1 MRMGS
6 YCNSIPLL
14 KTSVETR
21 VLSLTIGYSS
31 IMEWFTQISSPLQV
45 LLILGLSG
53 LLLLGWVL
61 YWLAKLLDTQRR
73 EQQVRVHHQ
82 QQLQE
87 QLHEMERRSAKEQSE
102 LRELLSERIAKGM
115 LAQQRLI
122 HGMQQTQLE
131 RADKLSQLL
140 DRRFADVKEHLGGDA
155 GRLRLD
161 LLAQFENLK
170 KVVTDNLADGRLQQ
184 QEKLAELRESMTR
197 SLAHQR
203 EAFDERQ
210 AQSMSKQH
218 ETLQSGM
225 GEVRKQVAEALTQHA
240 DNLGKRVEGLTETT
254 DQRLKEISG
263 QVEKRLSE
271 GFEKTTETFNQVLTH
286 LTRIDEAQ
294 KKITE
299 LSTNVVSLQEVLSDK
314 RSRGAFGEVQLS
326 ALVRNVMPESGFSL
340 QHTLSNGR
348 RADCV
353 LFLPDPTGNVAIDAK
368 FPLESYQRML
378 DDELPESDRTQA
390 QRQFR
395 IDIRKHMEDIASRYI
410 IPGETSDGAVMFIPA
425 EAVFAEIHARF
436 PDLVEE
442 AFRKRVWLV
451 SPTTMMAILTT
462 ARAVM
467 KDAATREQV
476 HIIQDHL
483 RALSKDFGRFQT
495 RMDNLARHIGQ
506 AHQDVSDVNISAR
519 KISNRFEKIEKVEL
533 DEEASPD
540 LPVFRKAS
548 LPASDEE

>member
-1 MRMGS
+1 MQ
-6 YCNSIPLL
+6 LQ
-14 KTSVETR
+14 SVIKSCFETR
-21 VLSLTIGYSS
+21 VLSLCIGYSS

-140 DRRFADVKEHLGGDA
+140 DRRFADIKEHLGGDA

-476 HIIQDHL
+476 HIIQEHL
-483 RALSKDFGRFQT
+483 RALSKDFGRFQS

-548 LPASDEE
+548 LPSSDDE

>member
-1 MRMGS
+1 
-6 YCNSIPLL
+6 
-14 KTSVETR
+14 
-21 VLSLTIGYSS
+21 
-31 IMEWFTQISSPLQV
+31 MEWFSQLTSGEQ
-45 LLILGLSG
+45 LIAALVSFAV
-53 LLLLGWVL
+53 LLLGWVL
-61 YWLAKLLDTQRR
+61 FKLSHLLDL
-73 EQQVRVHHQ
+73 Q
-82 QQLQE
+82 QQARQTLETSHQSLETLLYE
-87 QLHEMERRSAKEQSE
+87 QERRLGKEQHE
-102 LRELLSERIAKGM
+102 LRDLLTERIARGA
-115 LAQQRLI
+115 LAQQRLL
-122 HGMQQTQLE
+122 HGMQQALLE
-131 RADKLSQLL
+131 RSDKLYQGLE
-140 DRRFADVKEHLGGDA
+140 RRFGEMQQHLTGDA
-155 GRLRLD
+155 GKLRID
-161 LLAQFENLK
+161 LLEQFESLK
-170 KVVTDNLADGRLQQ
+170 KGVTETLGEGRLAQ
-184 QEKLAELRESMTR
+184 QEKLGELRESLSH
-197 SLAHQR
+197 SLVRHR

-210 AQSMSKQH
+210 LEAMRQQH

-225 GEVRKQVAEALTQHA
+225 AEVRKQVAEALKQHA
-240 DNLGKRVEGLTETT
+240 DDLGKRVQGLTEST

-263 QVEKRLSE
+263 QVEKRLNE
-271 GFEKTTETFNQVLTH
+271 GFEKTTETFTQVLTH

-326 ALVRNVMPESGFSL
+326 ALVRNVMPESGFAL
-340 QHTLSNGR
+340 QHTLSNNR

-353 LFLPDPTGNVAIDAK
+353 LFLPDPTGNVVIDAK

-378 DDELPESDRTQA
+378 DDQLAESERTQA
-390 QRQFR
+390 QRQFKV
-395 IDIRKHMEDIASRYI
+395 DIKKHMDDIASRYI

-425 EAVFAEIHARF
+425 EAVFAEIHAHF

-462 ARAVM
+462 ARAVL

-483 RALSKDFGRFQT
+483 RALSKDFGRFKN
-495 RMDNLARHIGQ
+495 RMDNLAKHIGQ

-519 KISNRFEKIEKVEL
+519 KISSRFDKIEKVEL
-533 DEEASPD
+533 EEEKGPD

-548 LPASDEE
+548 LSDRKDD

>member
-1 MRMGS
+1 
-6 YCNSIPLL
+6 
-14 KTSVETR
+14 
-21 VLSLTIGYSS
+21 
-31 IMEWFTQISSPLQV
+31 MEWFTQISSPLQV

-87 QLHEMERRSAKEQSE
+87 QLHEMERRNTKEQSE

-140 DRRFADVKEHLGGDA
+140 DRRFADIKEHLGGDA

-161 LLAQFENLK
+161 LLSQFENLK

-240 DNLGKRVEGLTETT
+240 DNLGKRVEGLTTAT

-368 FPLESYQRML
+368 FPLES
-378 DDELPESDRTQA
+378 
-390 QRQFR
+390 
-395 IDIRKHMEDIASRYI
+395 
-410 IPGETSDGAVMFIPA
+410 
-425 EAVFAEIHARF
+425 
-436 PDLVEE
+436 
-442 AFRKRVWLV
+442 
-451 SPTTMMAILTT
+451 
-462 ARAVM
+462 
-467 KDAATREQV
+467 
-476 HIIQDHL
+476 
-483 RALSKDFGRFQT
+483 
-495 RMDNLARHIGQ
+495 
-506 AHQDVSDVNISAR
+506 
-519 KISNRFEKIEKVEL
+519 
-533 DEEASPD
+533 
-540 LPVFRKAS
+540 
-548 LPASDEE
+548 

>member
-1 MRMGS
+1 
-6 YCNSIPLL
+6 
-14 KTSVETR
+14 
-21 VLSLTIGYSS
+21 
-31 IMEWFTQISSPLQV
+31 MEWFAQLTSGEQLIALFAAAALV
-45 LLILGLSG
+45 LLLWILF
-53 LLLLGWVL
+53 
-61 YWLAKLLDTQRR
+61 WLARLRDGQFR
-73 EQQVRVHHQ
+73 EQTSLEAR
-82 QQLQE
+82 QLE
-87 QLHEMERRSAKEQSE
+87 LENLLHEQERRLVREQSE
-102 LRELLSERIAKGM
+102 LRELLTQRIAQGA
-115 LAQQRLI
+115 LAQQ
-122 HGMQQTQLE
+122 
-131 RADKLSQLL
+131 DKL
-140 DRRFADVKEHLGGDA
+140 G
-155 GRLRLD
+155 
-161 LLAQFENLK
+161 
-170 KVVTDNLADGRLQQ
+170 
-184 QEKLAELRESMTR
+184 ELRESLAQ
-197 SLAHQR
+197 SLVRHR

-210 AQSMSKQH
+210 LEAMRLQQ
-218 ETLQSGM
+218 EALQSGM
-225 GEVRKQVAEALTQHA
+225 AEVRKQVAEALVQHA
-240 DNLGKRVEGLTETT
+240 DDLGKRVQGLTDTT

-263 QVEKRLSE
+263 QVEKRLNE
-271 GFEKTTETFNQVLTH
+271 GFEKTTETFTQVLTH

-299 LSTNVVSLQEVLSDK
+299 LSSNVVSLQEVLADK

-326 ALVRNVMPESGFSL
+326 ALVRNVMPESGFAL

-353 LFLPDPTGNVAIDAK
+353 LFLPDPTGNVVIDAK

-378 DDELPESDRTQA
+378 DDQLAESDRQQA

-395 IDIRKHMEDIASRYI
+395 VDIKKHMEDIAERYI

-425 EAVFAEIHARF
+425 EAVFAEIHAHF

-462 ARAVM
+462 ARAVL
-467 KDAATREQV
+467 KDEATREQV

-483 RALSKDFGRFQT
+483 RALSKDFDRFQG

-533 DEEASPD
+533 DQEQGPD

-548 LPASDEE
+548 LPESGDD

>member
-1 MRMGS
+1 
-6 YCNSIPLL
+6 
-14 KTSVETR
+14 
-21 VLSLTIGYSS
+21 
-31 IMEWFTQISSPLQV
+31 
-45 LLILGLSG
+45 
-53 LLLLGWVL
+53 
-61 YWLAKLLDTQRR
+61 
-73 EQQVRVHHQ
+73 
-82 QQLQE
+82 
-87 QLHEMERRSAKEQSE
+87 MERRNTKEQSE

-140 DRRFADVKEHLGGDA
+140 DRRFADIKEHLGGDA

-161 LLAQFENLK
+161 LLSQFENLK

-225 GEVRKQVAEALTQHA
+225 GEVRKQVAEALTQHT
-240 DNLGKRVEGLTETT
+240 DNLGKRVEGLTTAT

-271 GFEKTTETFNQVLTH
+271 GFEKTTETLNQVLTH

-326 ALVRNVMPESGFSL
+326 ALVRNV
-340 QHTLSNGR
+340 
-348 RADCV
+348 
-353 LFLPDPTGNVAIDAK
+353 
-368 FPLESYQRML
+368 
-378 DDELPESDRTQA
+378 
-390 QRQFR
+390 
-395 IDIRKHMEDIASRYI
+395 
-410 IPGETSDGAVMFIPA
+410 
-425 EAVFAEIHARF
+425 
-436 PDLVEE
+436 
-442 AFRKRVWLV
+442 
-451 SPTTMMAILTT
+451 
-462 ARAVM
+462 
-467 KDAATREQV
+467 
-476 HIIQDHL
+476 
-483 RALSKDFGRFQT
+483 
-495 RMDNLARHIGQ
+495 
-506 AHQDVSDVNISAR
+506 
-519 KISNRFEKIEKVEL
+519 
-533 DEEASPD
+533 
-540 LPVFRKAS
+540 
-548 LPASDEE
+548 

>member
-1 MRMGS
+1 MQ
-6 YCNSIPLL
+6 IQ
-14 KTSVETR
+14 SVVKSCFETR
-21 VLSLTIGYSS
+21 VLSLRIGYSS

-87 QLHEMERRSAKEQSE
+87 QLHEMERRNTKEQSE

-140 DRRFADVKEHLGGDA
+140 DRRFADIKEHLGGDA

-161 LLAQFENLK
+161 LLSQFENLK

-240 DNLGKRVEGLTETT
+240 DNLGKRVEGLTTAT

-483 RALSKDFGRFQT
+483 RALSKDFGRFQN

-519 KISNRFEKIEKVEL
+519 KISNRFEKIEQVEL

-548 LPASDEE
+548 LPSSDED

>member
-1 MRMGS
+1 
-6 YCNSIPLL
+6 
-14 KTSVETR
+14 
-21 VLSLTIGYSS
+21 
-31 IMEWFTQISSPLQV
+31 MEWFTQISSPLQV
-45 LLILGLSG
+45 LLILGFSG
-53 LLLLGWVL
+53 LMLLGWVL
-61 YWLAKLLDTQRR
+61 YWLARLLDTQQR
-73 EQQVRVHHQ
+73 EQQVRIYHQ

-87 QLHEMERRSAKEQSE
+87 QLHKMERRNAREQGE

-140 DRRFADVKEHLGGDA
+140 DRRFADIKTHLGDDA

-184 QEKLAELRESMTR
+184 QEKLAELRESMTQ

-210 AQSMSKQH
+210 AQSMNKQY

-225 GEVRKQVAEALTQHA
+225 GEVRKQVAEALSQHA
-240 DNLGKRVEGLTETT
+240 DNLGRRVEGLTEAT

-326 ALVRNVMPESGFSL
+326 ALVHNVMPENSFAL

-353 LFLPDPTGNVAIDAK
+353 LFLPDPTGHVAIDAK

-378 DDELPESDRTQA
+378 NDELPESDRAQA

-395 IDIRKHMEDIASRYI
+395 IDIRKHMQDIASRYI

-436 PDLVEE
+436 PELVEE

-476 HIIQDHL
+476 HIIQEHL

-519 KISNRFEKIEKVEL
+519 KISSRFDKIEKVEL
-533 DEEASPD
+533 DEEKSPD

-548 LPASDEE
+548 LPSSDEE

>member
-1 MRMGS
+1 MHA
-6 YCNSIPLL
+6 P
-14 KTSVETR
+14 VQ
-21 VLSLTIGYSS
+21 VLRYWMGYSAG
-31 IMEWFTQISSPLQV
+31 MEWLTEMSSSLQV
-45 LLILGLSG
+45 LFALVLICLA
-53 LLLLGWVL
+53 LLGWAL
-61 YWLAKLLDTQRR
+61 YWLARLLDAQQR
-73 EQQVRVHHQ
+73 EQQARAQHQ
-82 QQLQE
+82 QVLQE
-87 QLHEMERRSAKEQSE
+87 LLHDQELRYAREQSE
-102 LRELLSERIAKGM
+102 LRDLLTERIARGA
-115 LAQQRLI
+115 LAQQRLL
-122 HGMQQTQLE
+122 HGMQQTLME
-131 RADKLSQLL
+131 RSDKLYHGME
-140 DRRFADVKEHLGGDA
+140 RRFSEMQQHLSGDT
-155 GRLRLD
+155 GRLRLE
-161 LLAQFENLK
+161 LLEQFEGLK
-170 KVVTDNLADGRLQQ
+170 KVVTEGLGEGRLQQ
-184 QEKLAELRESMTR
+184 QEKLGELRD
-197 SLAHQR
+197 SLAQSLVRHR

-210 AQSMSKQH
+210 LQAMRQQH

-225 GEVRKQVAEALTQHA
+225 GEVRKQVAEALVQYA
-240 DNLGKRVEGLTETT
+240 DNLGKRVQGLTETT

-263 QVEKRLSE
+263 QVEKRLNE

-314 RSRGAFGEVQLS
+314 RSRGAFGEVQLT
-326 ALVRNVMPESGFSL
+326 ALVRNVMPESGFAL

-353 LFLPDPTGNVAIDAK
+353 LFLPDPTGNVVIDAK

-378 DDELPESDRTQA
+378 DDQLPESERVQA

-395 IDIRKHMEDIASRYI
+395 VDIRKHMDDIAARYI

-425 EAVFAEIHARF
+425 EAVFAEIHAHF
-436 PDLVEE
+436 PDLVEA

-462 ARAVM
+462 ARAVL

-476 HIIQDHL
+476 HIIQEHL

-495 RMDNLARHIGQ
+495 RMDSLARHIGQ
-506 AHQDVSDVNISAR
+506 AHQDVSDVNVSAR

-533 DEEASPD
+533 EEDKNPD
-540 LPVFRKAS
+540 LPVFRQAS
-548 LPASDEE
+548 LKDEDE

>member
-1 MRMGS
+1 M
-6 YCNSIPLL
+6 
-14 KTSVETR
+14 
-21 VLSLTIGYSS
+21 GYSS
-31 IMEWFTQISSPLQV
+31 VMEWFIQASTLLQV
-45 LLILGLSG
+45 LLILGFVCLI
-53 LLLLGWVL
+53 LLGWVL
-61 YWLAKLLDTQRR
+61 YWLARLLDTQQR
-73 EQQVRVHHQ
+73 EQRARIHHQ
-82 QQLQE
+82 QSLLESLHAQE
-87 QLHEMERRSAKEQSE
+87 RHYTREQSE
-102 LRELLSERIAKGM
+102 LRDLMTERIARGT
-115 LAQQRLI
+115 LAQQRLL
-122 HGMQQTQLE
+122 HGMQQALMDRSDRLYQGME
-131 RADKLSQLL
+131 RRYGEMQQHLS
-140 DRRFADVKEHLGGDA
+140 DGT
-155 GRLRLD
+155 GRLRIE
-161 LLAQFENLK
+161 LLEQFEGLK
-170 KVVTDNLADGRLQQ
+170 KAVTEGLGEGRLQQ
-184 QEKLAELRESMTR
+184 QEKLGELRESLAQ
-197 SLAHQR
+197 SLVRHR

-210 AQSMSKQH
+210 LESMRQQH

-240 DNLGKRVEGLTETT
+240 DNLGKKVQGLTEST
-254 DQRLKEISG
+254 DNRLKEISG
-263 QVEKRLSE
+263 QVEKRLNE

-299 LSTNVVSLQEVLSDK
+299 LSTNVVSLQEVLADK

-326 ALVRNVMPESGFSL
+326 ALVRNVMPESGFAL
-340 QHTLSNGR
+340 QYTLSNGR

-353 LFLPDPTGNVAIDAK
+353 LFLPDPTGNVVIDAK

-378 DDELPESDRTQA
+378 DDQLAETERVQA

-395 IDIRKHMEDIASRYI
+395 NDIKKHMEDIASRYI

-425 EAVFAEIHARF
+425 EAVFAEIHAHF

-462 ARAVM
+462 ARAVL

-476 HIIQDHL
+476 HIIQEHL
-483 RALSKDFGRFQT
+483 RALSKDFGRFQN

-519 KISNRFEKIEKVEL
+519 KITNRFEKIEKVEL
-533 DEEASPD
+533 EEEQSPD
-540 LPVFRKAS
+540 LPVFRKAA
-548 LPASDEE
+548 LSDSEDD

>member
-1 MRMGS
+1 
-6 YCNSIPLL
+6 
-14 KTSVETR
+14 
-21 VLSLTIGYSS
+21 
-31 IMEWFTQISSPLQV
+31 MEWFTQISSPLQV

-53 LLLLGWVL
+53 LFLLGWVL
-61 YWLAKLLDTQRR
+61 YWLARLLDTQQR
-73 EQQVRVHHQ
+73 EQQVRIHHQ
-82 QQLQE
+82 QQLQQ
-87 QLHEMERRSAKEQSE
+87 QLHEMERRNAREQSG

-122 HGMQQTQLE
+122 HSMQQTQLE
-131 RADKLSQLL
+131 RADKLSQQL
-140 DRRFADVKEHLGGDA
+140 DRRFADIKQHLGDDA

-210 AQSMSKQH
+210 AQSMNQQH
-218 ETLQSGM
+218 EILQSGM
-225 GEVRKQVAEALTQHA
+225 GEVRKQVAEALSQHA
-240 DNLGKRVEGLTETT
+240 DNLGKRVEGLTLTT

-326 ALVRNVMPESGFSL
+326 ALVRNVMPENGFSL

-378 DDELPESDRTQA
+378 NDELPESDRAQA

-395 IDIRKHMEDIASRYI
+395 MDIRKHMEDIASRYI

-476 HIIQDHL
+476 HIIQEHL

-495 RMDNLARHIGQ
+495 RMDNLAKHIGQ
-506 AHQDVSDVNISAR
+506 AHQDVSDVNVSAR
-519 KISNRFEKIEKVEL
+519 KISSRFEKIEKVEL
-533 DEEASPD
+533 DEETSPD

-548 LPASDEE
+548 LPSSDEE

>member
-1 MRMGS
+1 MQ
-6 YCNSIPLL
+6 IQ
-14 KTSVETR
+14 SVVKSCFETR
-21 VLSLTIGYSS
+21 VLSLRIGYSS
-31 IMEWFTQISSPLQV
+31 IMEWFTQIFSPLQV

-87 QLHEMERRSAKEQSE
+87 QLHEMERRNAKEQSE

-140 DRRFADVKEHLGGDA
+140 DRRFADIKEHLGGDA

-161 LLAQFENLK
+161 LLSQFENLK

-240 DNLGKRVEGLTETT
+240 DNLGKRVEGLTTAT

-519 KISNRFEKIEKVEL
+519 KISNRFEKIEQVEL

-548 LPASDEE
+548 LPSSDED

>member
-1 MRMGS
+1 
-6 YCNSIPLL
+6 
-14 KTSVETR
+14 
-21 VLSLTIGYSS
+21 
-31 IMEWFTQISSPLQV
+31 MEWFTQISSPLQV

-87 QLHEMERRSAKEQSE
+87 QLHEMERRNTKEQSE

-140 DRRFADVKEHLGGDA
+140 DRRFADIKEHLGGDA

-161 LLAQFENLK
+161 LLSQFENLK

-240 DNLGKRVEGLTETT
+240 DNLGKRVEGLTTAT

-483 RALSKDFGRFQT
+483 RALSKDFGRFQN

-519 KISNRFEKIEKVEL
+519 KISNRFEKIEQVEL

-548 LPASDEE
+548 LPSSDDD